1 MAPYPPWQAPNR
13 TESAGKAL
21 AAMVLGLSSMACLG
35 AITGI
40 PAIVLGALARKEID
54 RSGGRLTGSG
64 FAAFGIVTGLFGTGL
79 SIVLALMMLGS
90 AVSAVKEAD
99 DDPQVAAAALGMR
112 RLGTVDVVDLDRAR
126 PLRAQLAAIARAEAA
141 KGRTVVLQTY
151 VLSSQECAEVDA
163 ALPDDRMQRAL
174 ANVTLVRVDVEA
186 FAAELHAM
194 RVDVRSVPWFYK
206 LDAAARPTDAISAG
220 EWDENVPENMAP
232 VLDRFVHGTLGRRRA
247 PTPPP
252 LAPK

>member
-1 MAPYPPWQAPNR
+1 MPPYPPWQAPQR
-13 TESAGKAL
+13 QDSAGKAL

-35 AITGI
+35 AVTGV

-90 AVSAVKEAD
+90 AVSALKDEQ
-99 DDPQVAAAALGMR
+99 PRVAAAAAGTR
-112 RLGTVDVVDLDRAR
+112 RLGTVDVVDLDADR
-126 PLRAQLAAIARAEAA
+126 PLRAQLTGIARDEAA

-151 VLSSQECAEVDA
+151 VRSSRECAEVAA

-174 ANVTLVRVDVEA
+174 ANVTLVRVDVEI

-232 VLDRFVHGTLGRRRA
+232 VLDGFVHGTLGRRRA

-252 LAPK
+252 LAPGR